1 MKAFALLSL
10 TTLLLATNACS
21 DNEAPAEM
29 NESHAIS
36 FNAVASKQPR
46 SAATTTASLKKF
58 IVYAFTGSK
67 PLIEGVTVSR
77 NGGLWT
83 YSPIAYWPETPVN
96 FYAFS
101 PDISDSPQISGIGG
115 GNSIPDFA
123 NYGDIDLLY
132 AVNIGEYEKPTP
144 VAINFRHA
152 FSKVDVMLSS
162 SNVDIKV
169 KVSYMSLCNIYR
181 TGTFNFPQATT
192 SPDNLDAVGSWSD
205 LKQMSKVITFMIMGH
220 EDQVTLTTHPVNLT
234 DTTMQ
239 IQYFLPQPLSK
250 VELAGND
257 YVGSYIQVDC
267 EIFDTSSGAKLWP
280 KASTPSYMLVPET
293 ELGRLVFPLATTNVQ
308 EWKMG
313 HSYVYNIEINNP
325 SVLDAI
331 EFEPTVDEYVEINP

>member
-10 TTLLLATNACS
+10 TTLLLAANACS
-21 DNEAPAEM
+21 NNEAPDGM
-29 NESHAIS
+29 NGQHAIS

-46 SAATTTASLKKF
+46 SAATTTASLKSF
-58 IVYAFTGSK
+58 VVYAFTGSK

-77 NGGLWT
+77 DGGLWT

-101 PDISDSPQISGIGG
+101 PDISQSSKITGVGSNMIPGYV
-115 GNSIPDFA
+115 NS
-123 NYGDIDLLY
+123 GDIDLLY

-162 SNVDIKV
+162 TNVDIQV
-169 KVSYMSLCNIYR
+169 KVSHVSLCNIYT
-181 TGTFNFPQATT
+181 TGTFLFPQATT
-192 SPDNLDAVGSWSD
+192 SLADSEAVGSWVD
-205 LKQMSKVITFMIMGH
+205 LKTNQKMLIFYAIDNESQIT
-220 EDQVTLTTHPVNLT
+220 LNSHPANLT
-234 DTTMQ
+234 EGTLNVQFFM
-239 IQYFLPQPLSK
+239 PQQLSK
-250 VELAGND
+250 VDLAGND
-257 YVGSYIQVDC
+257 YVGNFIQVDC

-280 KASTPSYMLVPET
+280 KSDTPSYMLVPQT
-293 ELGRLVFPLATTNVQ
+293 DLGRLIFPLKTSNVD

-313 HSYVYNIEINNP
+313 YSYVYNIAINNP

-331 EFEPTVDEYVEINP
+331 EFEPTVDEYTEINP

>member
-115 GNSIPDFA
+115 GVIPFPILQITVTSICCMP
-123 NYGDIDLLY
+123 
-132 AVNIGEYEKPTP
+132 
-144 VAINFRHA
+144 
-152 FSKVDVMLSS
+152 
-162 SNVDIKV
+162 
-169 KVSYMSLCNIYR
+169 
-181 TGTFNFPQATT
+181 
-192 SPDNLDAVGSWSD
+192 
-205 LKQMSKVITFMIMGH
+205 
-220 EDQVTLTTHPVNLT
+220 
-234 DTTMQ
+234 
-239 IQYFLPQPLSK
+239 
-250 VELAGND
+250 
-257 YVGSYIQVDC
+257 
-267 EIFDTSSGAKLWP
+267 
-280 KASTPSYMLVPET
+280 
-293 ELGRLVFPLATTNVQ
+293 
-308 EWKMG
+308 
-313 HSYVYNIEINNP
+313 
-325 SVLDAI
+325 
-331 EFEPTVDEYVEINP
+331 